1 MNLKLFSSKITGSG
15 VVLMFVLL
23 AAVLAVLLGGG
34 CLPGHTFFS
43 NDGPLG
49 RLMSADHRL
58 PERFTG
64 CWEDLNSVGY
74 RALAAVPSLTFGLE
88 WLLGPLWFSRL
99 YLPLALLLLGMSAW
113 WCLRRFGLVQ
123 AACVLG
129 GLAAAL
135 NSAFFSSACWGVAAH
150 AITVGMAFLALG
162 TLFDSSSQQRWVR
175 TMLAGL
181 ALGMVLLLGMSAWW
195 CLRRFG
201 LVQAAGVLG
210 GLAAALNS
218 AFFSSACGGVAAHA
232 IAVAIAF
239 LALGTLF
246 DSSSP
251 QRWVRTM
258 LAGLALGMAVTEG
271 ADIGAIFSVFVAG
284 FVVWRACVSEGPRAK
299 NVALGVLRVVV
310 AALCAGVL
318 AAQAI
323 SELVVTD
330 VMGVVAATEHGAQ
343 TKQGHWD
350 WATQW
355 SLPKTEA
362 LGLIVPGLFGY
373 RVDSTGGAAYWGATG
388 QDAAWTRFLRQQ
400 MDEFKAFKAATGP
413 DAAWTRFLATDRRHP
428 PPSGF
433 LRFVGGGNYV
443 GVPVV
448 LVAVWTA
455 VQCLRRK
462 NSVFEAGQRRLLW
475 FWLAAAVVS
484 LLLAFGRYA
493 PFYQWFYALPYAS
506 KIRNPVKFIHVF
518 SFAVIV
524 LLAYGVDGLW
534 RRYLRPPGLMPS
546 YRWAGFKSWWNN
558 AAALDRRWL
567 QGCLLVLGLSLVA
580 WAIYAHDKQALE
592 DYLHSVEFDVKT
604 VGAMADF
611 SIRQVGWFVLFFTLA
626 SGLMAFIL
634 SGALAGRRAVWGA
647 ILLGAVLVVD
657 LARADQRWI
666 FIWDYAQKYLTN
678 PIVDRLRE
686 KPHEHR
692 VADMPREFLEPEFQ
706 AAFGKANTTAQTDY
720 LLYQVYSR
728 EWAQHLFCYYNI
740 QSLDIVQLPR
750 KPEDLKAFE
759 AALTPD
765 TNAVDSTL
773 FLRRWQL
780 TNTRYVLGTKHFFDY
795 FNQRLDPERH
805 RLRVVERFSFV
816 PKPGFRGSS
825 GALTTADVTA
835 STNVPPAKAVYAL
848 LEFTGALPRSRL
860 YRRWQVTTNDQAALS
875 QLRPGLGDVL
885 SGLGVATNDQA
896 ALSRLASP
904 SFDPEQCVLVAEDPP
919 ADLIPEVAPPAGLGP
934 EAGTVEFV
942 SYAPKDI
949 VLKADARAPCVL
961 LLNDRFEPDWNVRVD
976 DKPAKLLRC
985 NYIMRG
991 VSLTPGVHRVEF
1003 RFQPLHRSLYVSL
1016 AGVGLALSLLL
1027 FVTVSSLRRLANAPP
1042 GAAGSRPPAPR
1053 GQGNRK
1059 ERRDRRPFA

>member
-1 MNLKLFSSKITGSG
+1 MNPKSLSSKITGSG
-15 VVLMFVLL
+15 AVLMFVLL
-23 AAVLAVLLGGG
+23 AAVLVVLLGGG

-49 RLMSADHRL
+49 RRMAAALRL

-64 CWEDLNSVGY
+64 CWWDLNSIGY
-74 RALAAVPSLTFGLE
+74 RELAAVPSVSFVLG

-150 AITVGMAFLALG
+150 AITVAMTFLALAA
-162 TLFDSSSQQRWVR
+162 LVDASSKQRWVR
-175 TMLAGL
+175 
-181 ALGMVLLLGMSAWW
+181 
-195 CLRRFG
+195 
-201 LVQAAGVLG
+201 AA
-210 GLAAALNS
+210 
-218 AFFSSACGGVAAHA
+218 
-232 IAVAIAF
+232 
-239 LALGTLF
+239 
-246 DSSSP
+246 
-251 QRWVRTM
+251 

-284 FVVWRACVSEGPRAK
+284 FVVWRACLAEGPRAK
-299 NVALGVLRVVV
+299 NIVLGVLRVVV
-310 AALCAGVL
+310 AALCAGAL

-330 VMGVVAATEHGAQ
+330 VMGVVAATERGSQ

-362 LGLIVPGLFGY
+362 LGLVVPGLFGY
-373 RVDSTGGAAYWGATG
+373 RVDATGGAAYWGATG
-388 QDAAWTRFLRQQ
+388 QDAAWGRY
-400 MDEFKAFKAATGP
+400 
-413 DAAWTRFLATDRRHP
+413 LASDRHRP

-448 LVAVWTA
+448 LLAVWTA

-462 NSVFEAGQRRLLW
+462 NSAFDAAQRRLLW
-475 FWLAAAVVS
+475 FWLAAAVLS

-493 PFYQWFYALPYAS
+493 PFYQWLYALPYAS

-518 SFAVIV
+518 SLALIV

-534 RRYLRPPGLMPS
+534 RRHLRPPGVMPS
-546 YRWAGFKSWWNN
+546 YRWAGFKSWWRN
-558 AAALDRRWL
+558 AAGPERRWL
-567 QGCLLVLGLSLVA
+567 QGCLLILGLSLLA
-580 WAIYAHDKQALE
+580 WLIYDIEKPALE
-592 DYLHSVEFDVKT
+592 HHLRSVEFDAKSVP
-604 VGAMADF
+604 GIADF

-626 SGLMAFIL
+626 SGLMALIL
-634 SGALAGRRAVWGA
+634 SGAFAGKRAVWGA
-647 ILLGAVLVVD
+647 FLLGAVLVAD
-657 LARADQRWI
+657 LARADLPWI

-686 KPHEHR
+686 RPYEHR

-706 AAFGKANTTAQTDY
+706 AAFGKPNQIAQTDY

-765 TNAVDSTL
+765 TNVVDSPL

-795 FNQRLDPERH
+795 FNRQIDPERH
-805 RLRVVERFSFV
+805 RLRLVQRFGFV
-816 PKPGFRGSS
+816 PKPGLKGSS
-825 GALTTADVTA
+825 QSLTTADVTA
-835 STNVPPAKAVYAL
+835 STNLPPAKAPFAL
-848 LEFTGALPRSRL
+848 FEFTGALPRARL
-860 YRRWQVTTNDQAALS
+860 YCRWQVTTNDPAALSQLRPGLGTVLSGLGVTTNDQAALS
-875 QLRPGLGDVL
+875 QLV
-885 SGLGVATNDQA
+885 SA
-896 ALSRLASP
+896 
-904 SFDPEQCVLVAEDPP
+904 SFDPEQCVLVAEGLP
-919 ADLIPEVAPPAGLGP
+919 ADAPPAGLSA

-949 VLKADARAPCVL
+949 VLKADALVPSVL
-961 LLNDRFEPDWNVRVD
+961 LLNDRFHPDWNVRVD

-991 VSLTPGVHRVEF
+991 VYLTPGVHRVEF
-1003 RFQPLHRSLYVSL
+1003 RFQPPFQTLYVSL
-1016 AGVGLALSLLL
+1016 AALGLGLLL
-1027 FVTVSSLRRLANAPP
+1027 LGFVTVSSFRRWASAPP
-1042 GAAGSRPPAPR
+1042 GATGSRPPAPR
-1053 GQGNRK
+1053 GQGARK
-1059 ERRDRRPFA
+1059 ERRDKRPTAGARSADKS